1 MSQLIIF
8 LLGIVVGAVGVWIVD
23 SRFHGNDKKG
33 SGSDK
38 GGRVINPEQVR
49 VRRENLEK
57 VVEMAREKGEIA
69 NDDVEKEL
77 GVSDATAQRY
87 LQELESQGKLVQI
100 GTRGKYV
107 KYAISNASTIG

>member
-8 LLGIVVGAVGVWIVD
+8 LLGVGFGLVIMWVVMRNARGEA
-23 SRFHGNDKKG
+23 G
-33 SGSDK
+33 SG
-38 GGRVINPEQVR
+38 VINPEQVR

-57 VVEMAREKGEIA
+57 VMVMAREKGEIA
-69 NDDVEKEL
+69 NDDVEKGL

-87 LQELESQGKLVQI
+87 LQELESQGKLTQI

-107 KYAISNASTIG
+107 KYAISHTSTGG

>member
-8 LLGIVVGAVGVWIVD
+8 LLGIIVGGAVMRIVGSLRRRAD
-23 SRFHGNDKKG
+23 HGNDKV
-33 SGSDK
+33 
-38 GGRVINPEQVR
+38 GGVINPEQVR

-57 VVEMAREKGEIA
+57 VMEMARKKREIA
-69 NDDVEKEL
+69 NDDVENGL

-107 KYAISNASTIG
+107 KYAISHASTDG